1 MGEVGRRGETL
12 NGTSRGRL
20 RGELEGTKGEG
31 KGREGKGRAGVGSF
45 QTCSSLTIMNDRSL
59 SSPVRPKEP
68 TPC

>member
-1 MGEVGRRGETL
+1 MGEVGKRGEKL
-12 NGTSRGRL
+12 NGITRGRL
-20 RGELEGTKGEG
+20 RGELEGTKGEE
-31 KGREGKGRAGVGSF
+31 KGREGVGSF